1 MTLFGSSCRSIS
13 QQTSLPS
20 SSHLY
25 SPSTDPQL
33 IIQSCYHLH
42 AILSVVQPMT
52 HGWEKRC
59 TTHGSWV
66 KKVLYNPWVMGE
78 KSVVQPMTHGREK
91 CCTTHGSWVKKALY
105 NPWVMGEKS
114 VVQPMGHGWEKCCT
128 THGSWVRK
136 ALYNP
141 WAMDGKSVVQPMGHG

>member
-59 TTHGSWV
+59 TTHGSWGETV
-66 KKVLYNPWVMGE
+66 VQPMGHGWEKCCTTHGSWMGKVLYNPWVMGEKSIVQPMTHGWEKRCTTHDPWERKVLYNPWVMGE
-78 KSVVQPMTHGREK
+78 KSVVQPMTHG
-91 CCTTHGSWVKKALY
+91 
-105 NPWVMGEKS
+105 
-114 VVQPMGHGWEKCCT
+114 
-128 THGSWVRK
+128 
-136 ALYNP
+136 
-141 WAMDGKSVVQPMGHG
+141 